1 MASSEGFL
9 THEQREM
16 LKIASQNSEILS
28 SSPKS
33 PTSLLSDHQ
42 LKVPAGGKA
51 PTAGIAVRHVR
62 RSHSGKF
69 VRVKK
74 DGAGGKGTWG
84 KLLDVD
90 GESHIDRNDP
100 NYDSGEE
107 PYQLVGSTISDPLD
121 DYKKAV
127 VSIIE
132 EYFTT
137 GDVEVATSDLREL
150 GSSEYHPYFIKRL
163 VSMAM
168 DRHDKE
174 KEMASVLLS
183 ALYADVISPAQIRD
197 GFVILLES
205 ADDLAVDILDAVDI
219 LALFLARAVVDDIL
233 PPAFLTR
240 AKKTLLESS
249 KGFQVIQTAE
259 KSYLSAPHHA
269 ELVERRWGGSTHIT
283 VEEVKKKIADL
294 LREYVE
300 NGDAFEACRCI
311 RELGVSFFHHEVVKR
326 ALVLAMEIQTAES
339 LMLKLLKE
347 AAEEGLISSSQMMK
361 GFARLAD
368 SLDDLAL
375 DIPSAKTLFKL
386 LVPKAISEG
395 WLDGSFIKSSGEGG
409 ELQDNKEKVRRYKE
423 EVVTIIHEYFLSD
436 DIPELIH
443 SLEDL
448 GAHEFNSIF
457 LKKLITLAMDR
468 KNREKEMA
476 SILLSALHIE
486 IFSTEDIVNG
496 FVMLLESAEDTAL
509 DILDA
514 SNELALFLARA
525 VIDDVLA
532 PLNLEEIGSRL
543 PPNCSGSETVHMAR
557 SLIAARHA
565 GERILRCWGGGTG
578 WAVEDAKDKIM
589 KLLEEYESGGVV
601 AEACQCIRDL
611 GMPFFNHEVVKKA
624 LVMAMEK
631 KNDQMLDLLQECFS
645 EGLITINQMTKGF
658 TRVKDGLDDLALD
671 IPNAKEKFNFYME
684 YAQKKGWLLPS
695 FGSSAAADALS
706 ISVPAS

>member
-107 PYQLVGSTISDPLD
+107 PYQLVGSTIS
-121 DYKKAV
+121 
-127 VSIIE
+127 
-132 EYFTT
+132 
-137 GDVEVATSDLREL
+137 
-150 GSSEYHPYFIKRL
+150 
-163 VSMAM
+163 
-168 DRHDKE
+168 
-174 KEMASVLLS
+174 
-183 ALYADVISPAQIRD
+183 
-197 GFVILLES
+197 
-205 ADDLAVDILDAVDI
+205 
-219 LALFLARAVVDDIL
+219 
-233 PPAFLTR
+233 
-240 AKKTLLESS
+240 
-249 KGFQVIQTAE
+249 
-259 KSYLSAPHHA
+259 
-269 ELVERRWGGSTHIT
+269 
-283 VEEVKKKIADL
+283 
-294 LREYVE
+294 
-300 NGDAFEACRCI
+300 
-311 RELGVSFFHHEVVKR
+311 
-326 ALVLAMEIQTAES
+326 
-339 LMLKLLKE
+339 
-347 AAEEGLISSSQMMK
+347 
-361 GFARLAD
+361 
-368 SLDDLAL
+368 
-375 DIPSAKTLFKL
+375 
-386 LVPKAISEG
+386 ISEG